1 MSLTKAQSKSYG
13 LSDNTTRQLERLI
26 YHANGG
32 PESLRHR
39 WSVGCAEGVNLS
51 VFSCACVRASLPL
64 HPLLS
69 LCLSQTGEQ
78 TCSFLCVASQVL
90 PLQSY
95 TGRRFITAACNAS
108 VSKRQYHT
116 MWRIFIWGLSFLH
129 WIGKVHF
136 FNLNY
141 FKHLILVTFISC

>member
-1 MSLTKAQSKSYG
+1 MQRSLAKSKSYS

-39 WSVGCAEGVNLS
+39 WSVGCTEGVNLS
-51 VFSCACVRASLPL
+51 VFSCSCVCASLPL

-108 VSKRQYHT
+108 VSKRQYHA
-116 MWRIFIWGLSFLH
+116 MWRIFVWGLFSPLN
-129 WIGKVHF
+129 WKGTF
-136 FNLNY
+136 F
-141 FKHLILVTFISC
+141 